1 MKTILDDGHIWF
13 LDSAVFNDQ
22 LTLVLVEGKTG
33 KKEPLVVND
42 KKIADVNQIDVNEKS
57 WRVEVV
63 FKKIAAWQI
72 VDESYTH
79 FEKYEIRDDSREKPA
94 FISILERSKYLD
106 FVNENH
112 GWYPVRIG
120 PAKHIRVWA
129 VDWVTDVVTSE
140 LPEIRS
146 LGELFSE

>member
-42 KKIADVNQIDVNEKS
+42 KKIADVNQIDVIEIS
-57 WRVEVV
+57 WRVVV
-63 FKKIAAWQI
+63 FFKIIAAWQI

-79 FEKYEIRDDSREKPA
+79 FE
-94 FISILERSKYLD
+94 
-106 FVNENH
+106 
-112 GWYPVRIG
+112 
-120 PAKHIRVWA
+120 
-129 VDWVTDVVTSE
+129 
-140 LPEIRS
+140 
-146 LGELFSE
+146 